1 MDIAHDRTG
10 YMIAWGCLSFVPSMY
25 VCHSWWMVKA
35 LDRALESGRAL
46 PDVPLPAAAAL
57 GALGLL
63 SIWANYDADAQRME
77 VRAKYPHVTVWGAR
91 PPVVVV
97 APYVTEAGEQRS
109 SILLASGWWGLAS
122 HFHYVPEVAAALFW
136 TLPAGFASGMPY
148 LYVVFLAVLLLDRAY
163 RDDARCAAKY
173 GEAWK
178 RYRALVPYKI
188 VPGVV

>member
-1 MDIAHDRTG
+1 
-10 YMIAWGCLSFVPSMY
+10 
-25 VCHSWWMVKA
+25 MVKA
-35 LDRALESGRAL
+35 VDRALAAGRAP

-57 GALGLL
+57 GVLGLL
-63 SIWANYDADAQRME
+63 SIWINYDADRQRME
-77 VRAKYPHVTVWGAR
+77 VRAKHPRVTVWGAR
-91 PPVVVV
+91 PVVVA

-136 TLPAGFASGMPY
+136 SLPAGFESAMPY
-148 LYVVFLAVLLLDRAY
+148 LYVAFLAVLLLDRAY

-178 RYRALVPYKI
+178 KYRALVPYKI